1 MRTVS
6 LWQEFDLI
14 VAIPTGLRTC
24 NRDLLLALATMTI
37 ESVQQR
43 RVSS

>member
-1 MRTVS
+1 MTYTQAR
-6 LWQEFDLI
+6 Q
-14 VAIPTGLRTC
+14 VAGLRTF
-24 NRDLLLALATMTI
+24 NRDLLSALATMTI